1 MYGHSEHMDILSTNE
16 AKAQLLNLVAQVN
29 QDHRPREI
37 SSHQSNAVLLSKE
50 NWESIQETLYL
61 QSIQSIP
68 GLVQSIKS
76 AEQEDDWVSEDE
88 FLEQLNGMDSLGVID
103 ELDSEVL

>member
-1 MYGHSEHMDILSTNE
+1 MDILSANE

-37 SSHQSNAVLLSKE
+37 SSHQGNAVLLSKE
-50 NWESIQETLYL
+50 DWESIQETLYL
-61 QSIQSIP
+61 QSIP

-88 FLEQLNGMDSLGVID
+88 FLEQLNGMDSDL
-103 ELDSEVL
+103 